1 MRLGHQ
7 SDSSRLPKSALIV
20 VGNDHR
26 LADPEP
32 LKAMR
37 EACERCENVL
47 DCGGRLHMSREVSI
61 VKAVPVLE
69 VADVGVS
76 IKWYR
81 EMLGF
86 SADPFPESPPHQFA
100 ILRHGQT
107 ELMLRCG
114 SSKALA
120 GQRQYKW
127 DVYLRL
133 GEGQIRQLFA
143 ELTSHGVVC
152 RRLERMF
159 YGLAEF
165 EIKDLDGYVLCLA
178 EELDDG
184 QDLPTPEL

>member
-1 MRLGHQ
+1 M
-7 SDSSRLPKSALIV
+7 SS
-20 VGNDHR
+20 
-26 LADPEP
+26 
-32 LKAMR
+32 
-37 EACERCENVL
+37 
-47 DCGGRLHMSREVSI
+47 EVSI
-61 VKAVPVLE
+61 VKAVPVLQ

-114 SSKALA
+114 SSNALA
-120 GQRQYKW
+120 AQRQYKW

-133 GEGQIRQLFA
+133 GGGQIRQLFA
-143 ELTSHGVVC
+143 RLASHGVVS

-165 EIKDLDGYVLCLA
+165 EIRDPDGYVLCLA
-178 EELDDG
+178 EELGDA

>member
-1 MRLGHQ
+1 M
-7 SDSSRLPKSALIV
+7 SS
-20 VGNDHR
+20 
-26 LADPEP
+26 E
-32 LKAMR
+32 
-37 EACERCENVL
+37 VL
-47 DCGGRLHMSREVSI
+47 I
-61 VKAVPVLE
+61 VKAIPVLE
-69 VADVGVS
+69 VADVGAS

-100 ILRHGQT
+100 VLRHGQT

-114 SSKALA
+114 SSNALA

-133 GEGQIRQLFA
+133 GGGQIRQLFA
-143 ELTSHGVVC
+143 ELTSREIVS

-165 EIKDLDGYVLCLA
+165 EIKDPDGYVLCLA
-178 EELDDG
+178 EELDDS
-184 QDLPTPEL
+184 QDLPTPQG

>member
-1 MRLGHQ
+1 M
-7 SDSSRLPKSALIV
+7 SS
-20 VGNDHR
+20 G
-26 LADPEP
+26 
-32 LKAMR
+32 
-37 EACERCENVL
+37 
-47 DCGGRLHMSREVSI
+47 VSI
-61 VKAVPVLE
+61 VKAIPVLE
-69 VADVGVS
+69 VADVAAS

-81 EMLGF
+81 EMLEF

-114 SSKALA
+114 KPKTIAE
-120 GQRQYKW
+120 QRQYRW

-133 GEGQIRQLFA
+133 GGGQIRQLYA
-143 ELTSHGVVC
+143 QLTSHGIVC

-165 EIKDLDGYVLCLA
+165 EIRDRDGYVLCLA
-178 EELDDG
+178 EELGDA

>member
-1 MRLGHQ
+1 
-7 SDSSRLPKSALIV
+7 
-20 VGNDHR
+20 
-26 LADPEP
+26 
-32 LKAMR
+32 
-37 EACERCENVL
+37 
-47 DCGGRLHMSREVSI
+47 MSNKTSI

-107 ELMLRCG
+107 ELMLRYG
-114 SSKALA
+114 SPKTIAE
-120 GQRQYKW
+120 QRQYKW

-133 GEGQIRQLFA
+133 GGGQIRQLFA
-143 ELTSHGVVC
+143 KLTSHGVVS

-165 EIKDLDGYVLCLA
+165 EVKDPDGYVLCLA
-178 EELDDG
+178 EELEDS
-184 QDLPTPEL
+184 QDLPTPQL